1 LKTLKVLTDNTT
13 FVPQTGCNFIELN
26 AAIMSKIWLNN
37 VMRYVLRKRIRR
49 INYFSAHP
57 HEVQSALLSQ
67 CLNTAKTT
75 EWGKMHD
82 FHSIRT
88 AKDFARQVPVQDYE
102 SLKPYINRMM
112 HGERDVLWDGQVK
125 WFSKSSGTTSDKSKY
140 IPVTI
145 GNLKTCHLKGAWDT
159 TALVYQN
166 RPETSSFAGKMLV
179 MGGSTTPF
187 EPYPTTQFGDV
198 SGIMLQHMPAVGNY
212 IYAPSLEIA
221 TMSNTEDK
229 IEQMA
234 HALIHEDMRSIG
246 GVPTW
251 TVVLLR
257 RILELTKKDHI
268 LEVWPNLQVYVHGG
282 VSFTPYRQTFSEL
295 IPKKDFNYWEIYNAS
310 EGFFA
315 SQCVDGAEDMLLLLQ
330 NGIYYEFLPES
341 EWSSE
346 TPIAIPLS
354 EVEIGRHYAPV
365 ITTNSG
371 LWRYIVGDTVMFT
384 SIKPYKI
391 QVTGRTKQFV
401 NAFGEEVMVANTD
414 SALAETCKQFDA
426 RVVDY
431 TVAPIYFAGENG
443 KGGHE
448 WLIEFERA
456 PADLEAFNNALDLNL
471 QRINSDYE
479 AKRFKAMAM
488 ERLLLRSVPKGTFN
502 NWLKIK
508 GKYGGQSKV
517 PRLANSRKVVE
528 EILDFVSSG
537 TV

>member
-1 LKTLKVLTDNTT
+1 M
-13 FVPQTGCNFIELN
+13 
-26 AAIMSKIWLNN
+26 AKIWLNN
-37 VMRYVLRKRIRR
+37 IMRYVLRKRMRR
-49 INYFSAHP
+49 IKYFSAHP
-57 HEVQSALLSQ
+57 HAVQAALLSQ
-67 CLNTAKTT
+67 CINTSRTT

-82 FHSIRT
+82 FANIKT
-88 AKDFARQVPVQDYE
+88 PQQFAKHVPVQDYE
-102 SLKPYINRMM
+102 SLKPFINRMM
-112 HGERDVLWDGQVK
+112 LGERDVLWDGQVK
-125 WFSKSSGTTSDKSKY
+125 WFSKSSGTTSDKSKF

-159 TALVYQN
+159 TALLYHN
-166 RPETSSFAGKMLV
+166 RPKTSTFAGKMLV
-179 MGGSTTPF
+179 MGGSTTAF
-187 EPYPTTQFGDV
+187 EEYPTTHFGDV
-198 SGIMLQHMPAVGNY
+198 SAIMLQHMPAVGNY
-212 IYAPSLEIA
+212 IYAPSLDIA

-229 IEQMA
+229 IDQMA
-234 HALIHEDMRSIG
+234 RALMHEDMRSIA

-268 LEVWPNLQVYVHGG
+268 LDVWPNLEVYVHGG

-310 EGFFA
+310 EGFFS
-315 SQCVDGAEDMLLLLQ
+315 SQSAIGADDMLLLLQ
-330 NGIYYEFLPES
+330 NGVYYEFLPES
-341 EWSSE
+341 EWSSD

-354 EVEIGRHYAPV
+354 EVEVGRHYAPV

-371 LWRYIVGDTVMFT
+371 LWRYIVGDTVLFT
-384 SIKPYKI
+384 SINPYKI

-414 SALAETCKQFDA
+414 LALAETCQQFDA
-426 RVVDY
+426 QVVDY

-448 WLIEFERA
+448 WLIEFERQ
-456 PADLEAFNNALDLNL
+456 PANLEAFNEALDLNL

-488 ERLLLRSVPKGTFN
+488 ERLLLRSVPKGTFT
-502 NWLKIK
+502 NWLKVK
-508 GKYGGQSKV
+508 GRYGGQSKV
-517 PRLANSRKVVE
+517 PRLANNRKTVD
-528 EILDFVSSG
+528 EILSFVGSG
-537 TV
+537 AI